1 MFGLK
6 SKIVLANAFK
16 FSKLTSAANRQQS
29 LRLNIFRN
37 MSASDSEPCII
48 YKSSKVVPDVV
59 SVTPKLPALV
69 RYNGA
74 VVNMGNELTPTM
86 VKDPPTFIHWPI
98 ENQKLYT
105 VCLTDPDAPSRDDPK
120 LREWLHWLV
129 VNVPH
134 NTEIQSGAVLAEY
147 IGAAPPQGTGL
158 HRYVFLVYEQPAKLV
173 CDEKMLLNNTAT
185 GRGNFKIENFVKKYG
200 LGNPLAG
207 NFFYARWDSYV
218 ETIQKRLSEPRLKCN
233 SI

>member
-1 MFGLK
+1 
-6 SKIVLANAFK
+6 
-16 FSKLTSAANRQQS
+16 
-29 LRLNIFRN
+29 
-37 MSASDSEPCII
+37 MSVNDSSEPCIV

-59 SVTPKLPALV
+59 SVGPKLTALIRFDGV
-69 RYNGA
+69 

-86 VKDPPTFIHWPI
+86 VKDPPTSVHWPM
-98 ENQKLYT
+98 EDQKLYT
-105 VCLTDPDAPSRDDPK
+105 LCLTDPDAPSRDEPK

-134 NTEIQSGAVLAEY
+134 NTEIQSGSILAEY

-158 HRYVFLVYEQPAKLV
+158 HRYVFLVYKQQAKLD
-173 CDEKMLLNNTAT
+173 CDEIVLLGNSAK
-185 GRGNFKIENFVKKYG
+185 GRGNFKIEDFAKKYE

-218 ETIQKRLSEPRLKCN
+218 ETIQKHLGE
-233 SI
+233 